1 MSKGP
6 GTRVIEE
13 IDHGTRTVAGTAVKI
28 TELVWN
34 DTDGRSFEVER
45 VSDGETLTMDEAFDD
60 MPDDDAIEFL
70 ITAPRD
76 RYGYIDYRSQ
86 RWDTS

>member
-1 MSKGP
+1 MRGP
-6 GTRVIEE
+6 GTRVISE
-13 IDHGTRTVAGTAVKI
+13 IGHGTRTVAGVEVRI

-60 MPDDDAIEFL
+60 MPDDDQIREL

-76 RYGYIDYRSQ
+76 LAQTADGAR
-86 RWDTS
+86 